1 MGRNGGQE
9 KCGSET
15 LEGSEQVCS
24 VSGQS
29 ELQLKHLNPGQER
42 PGECRGNWREPGEA
56 GWRKEAICLHVEI
69 RTYNEDCWVCP
80 VESDVP
86 ICRAT
91 I

>member
-1 MGRNGGQE
+1 MNWPLSAAYEVGREGGQE

-42 PGECRGNWREPGEA
+42 PGERRGNWREPGEGDGERRLCVCTWRSERTMKTA
-56 GWRKEAICLHVEI
+56 GC
-69 RTYNEDCWVCP
+69 
-80 VESDVP
+80 VP
-86 ICRAT
+86 
-91 I
+91 